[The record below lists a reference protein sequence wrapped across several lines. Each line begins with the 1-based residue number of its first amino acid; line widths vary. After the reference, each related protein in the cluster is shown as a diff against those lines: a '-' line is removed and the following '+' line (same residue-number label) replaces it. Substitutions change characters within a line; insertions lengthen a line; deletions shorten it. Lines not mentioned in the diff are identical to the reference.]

1 MIIRREK
8 QNNYSTTSNICTCDE
23 TLSAVARCIYLY
35 VMTLPDDWRVY
46 KTELFTHFREGKH
59 TLNKAM
65 KELKDKGYYE
75 VIKSRN
81 AKGHFRGSEIVFHE
95 FSILNEADQVIID
108 TKADKAGADYV
119 DKLSSFH
126 INQPLSNQAEIQAN
140 DGIDD
145 DFAYFAELAN
155 DQEDQS
161 QSIAFDYMMQNYSL
175 DSHATSQQ
183 IQTSY
188 TTHSIQ
194 ANEFNQAIENTIT
207 DIYQTNNAKFVE
219 TSTDAVAHEVSH
231 NNESQTPIE
240 PARLEL
246 ANLAQLY
253 QKPKNKAQTLANQK
267 ISHNHILK
275 ANNNNILTIDNTA
288 NDSSTLLNK
297 PNYHSNLAA
306 ITDLKEDLQYL
317 GLNNAQINSVFKSYE
332 LNRIEEAV
340 TTTFQAAY
348 ERKVQYS
355 SSQYFYGI
363 LKNLQSQQGV
373 YANA

>member
-95 FSILNEADQVIID
+95 FSILNDADQVIND

-175 DSHATSQQ
+175 GSDATSEQT
-183 IQTSY
+183 QTSD

-194 ANEFNQAIENTIT
+194 VTELNESTTNNNIDTYQA
-207 DIYQTNNAKFVE
+207 NNAKSVE
-219 TSTDAVAHEVSH
+219 TSTDVVAHAVLH
-231 NNESQTPIE
+231 NNQSQTPTE

-253 QKPKNKAQTLANQK
+253 QKPNNKSQ
-267 ISHNHILK
+267 ILTNKKLTQHSRHK
-275 ANNNNILTIDNTA
+275 ANNNNVLTIDNTA

-297 PNYHSNLAA
+297 PNHHSNLAA

-317 GLNNAQINSVFKSYE
+317 GLNNAQISSVFKSYAVDW
-332 LNRIEEAV
+332 IEEAV
-340 TTTFQAAY
+340 TTTFQARY
-348 ERKVQYS
+348 ERKIAS
-355 SSQYFYGI
+355 MPTQYFYGV